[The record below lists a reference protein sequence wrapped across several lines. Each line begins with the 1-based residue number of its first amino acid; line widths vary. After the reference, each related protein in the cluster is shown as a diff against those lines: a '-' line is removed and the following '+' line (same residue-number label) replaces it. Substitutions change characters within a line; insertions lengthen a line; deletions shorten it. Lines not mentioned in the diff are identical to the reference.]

1 MVFMIILT
9 QDSTTVQ
16 DHLVSL
22 AICWPQ
28 EAEQILH
35 NHSAKIVT
43 TWLPPTIALS
53 FLSVMPRRR
62 RFRRKVGNGGQ
73 RCLWLFT
80 SVNSTWIATL
90 SIVTYRYGKWGYYT
104 CCFLAI
110 HLVGISSKSQR
121 IVIHLLL
128 KYSVRHKALDVV
140 DSARLL
146 QLH

>member
-1 MVFMIILT
+1 MIILT
-9 QDSTTVQ
+9 QDSTTVEVQ

-62 RFRRKVGNGGQ
+62 RRQVGNGGQ
-73 RCLWLFT
+73 RCMWLFT

-110 HLVGISSKSQR
+110 HLVGISSKSQH
-121 IVIHLLL
+121 VVTHLLL
-128 KYSVRHKALDVV
+128 KYSVRHKALDVL